1 MEFEALEYEN
11 DPDNDEP
18 IYFFRKF
25 ITNELLDIIVNE
37 SNKYAVQSNPNDPLK
52 ITRAEL
58 EQFIG
63 ILFATCLMKMPSTR
77 MYWSKEF
84 YFNKVAD
91 VMTLKRF
98 EKIKSKLQCSDNL
111 SRQDNCSDKLY
122 KIRPVIDYLKYK
134 FVQLRPYEQLC
145 IDEQIV
151 PFKGK
156 SNLKEYN
163 PKKPKQWGYKLY
175 VLSETDGLVHN
186 FEIYT
191 GSIGTCP
198 NQPDLKASGN
208 IVLILLQNIPRK
220 RWHKLY
226 FDNWYTSLPLVKL
239 LHTQGNTCLET
250 VRSNRLLNCKMSSDK
265 DMKKDGRGSVEL
277 WTTDSDGVELRAI
290 KWFDNRCVILYMR
303 ASIPPQ
309 KSSALIKS

>member
-1 MEFEALEYEN
+1 MEFEALEYED
-11 DPDNDEP
+11 DPDNDKP
-18 IYFFRKF
+18 IYFLKKF

-37 SNKYAVQSNPNDPLK
+37 SNKYAVQSNLNDPLK

-58 EQFIG
+58 KQFIG
-63 ILFATCLMKMPSTR
+63 ILFATSLMKMPSTR

-91 VMTLKRF
+91 
-98 EKIKSKLQCSDNL
+98 
-111 SRQDNCSDKLY
+111 
-122 KIRPVIDYLKYK
+122 
-134 FVQLRPYEQLC
+134 LRPYEQLC

-156 SNLKEYN
+156 SNLKQYN
-163 PKKPKQWGYKLY
+163 PKKPKKWGYKLH
-175 VLSETDGLVHN
+175 VVSGTDGLVHN

-208 IVLILLQNIPRK
+208 IVLILLQNIPQNI
-220 RWHKLY
+220 WHKLY

-239 LHTQGNTCLET
+239 LHTQGIACLGT
-250 VRSNRLLNCKMSSDK
+250 LRSNRLLNCKMSPDK
-265 DMKKDGRGSVEL
+265 DMKKNGSGSVEL
-277 WTTDSDGVELRAI
+277 WTADSDGVELRAI
-290 KWFDNRCVILYMR
+290 KWYDNRGVNWLPTYE
-303 ASIPPQ
+303 SINPFTEVE
-309 KSSALIKS
+309 L